1 MRRRR
6 SHDEIHVAVATTSA
20 PEQRKRQIL
29 DAAVRVFARN
39 GYHASRVGDVAEEA
53 GVAYGLVYH
62 YFDSKEA
69 VLRSIFVETWTGML
83 GTIEAIEAGEE
94 SAREQLRKVIEL
106 VLRTWRRDPDLVRV
120 LVREVTRAPQLN
132 REIDEIEL
140 AFAALQRIVERGQ
153 QRGEF
158 RDDVDPRL
166 TAWILYGAMEE
177 ILTGWVL
184 GRLAA
189 DDAAVQAA
197 EQSVLSAI
205 CDGLALHSR

>member
-1 MRRRR
+1 
-6 SHDEIHVAVATTSA
+6 VATTSA

>member
-1 MRRRR
+1 M
-6 SHDEIHVAVATTSA
+6 ATTSA

-29 DAAVRVFARN
+29 DAAVRVFARK

-120 LVREVTRAPQLN
+120 LVREVTRAPQLS

-140 AFAALQRIVERGQ
+140 AFAALQRIVERGL

-158 RDDVDPRL
+158 REDVDPRL
-166 TAWILYGAMEE
+166 AAWILYGAMEE

-184 GRLAA
+184 GRLDA
-189 DDAAVQAA
+189 DDNAVEAA
-197 EQSVLSAI
+197 EQSVLTAI
-205 CDGLALHSR
+205 CDGLAAD

>member
-69 VLRSIFVETWTGML
+69 VLGSIFVETWTGML
-83 GTIEAIEAGEE
+83 GTIEAIEAGEAGGPAE
-94 SAREQLRKVIEL
+94 ASWAVHG
-106 VLRTWRRDPDLVRV
+106 VLRYKRGH
-120 LVREVTRAPQLN
+120 TR
-132 REIDEIEL
+132 
-140 AFAALQRIVERGQ
+140 
-153 QRGEF
+153 
-158 RDDVDPRL
+158 
-166 TAWILYGAMEE
+166 
-177 ILTGWVL
+177 
-184 GRLAA
+184 
-189 DDAAVQAA
+189 
-197 EQSVLSAI
+197 
-205 CDGLALHSR
+205 